1 MTQTQ
6 FRVLG
11 AKIIHHEHTANDPV
25 KQVYWFKHYTR
36 LISLIR
42 NQGA

>member
-11 AKIIHHEHTANDPV
+11 AKIIAQEHSTKDVV